1 MQIFPSKS
9 FYLTDNFYQKEWLG
23 PKRYKLYKEGQFDFD
38 KFFDPKGRLYTL
50 DELRELDERTFKIL
64 GL

>member
-1 MQIFPSKS
+1 
-9 FYLTDNFYQKEWLG
+9 
-23 PKRYKLYKEGQFDFD
+23 QFELD
-38 KFFDPKGRLYTL
+38 KFFDPKGRLYTW

>member
-1 MQIFPSKS
+1 
-9 FYLTDNFYQKEWLG
+9 
-23 PKRYKLYKEGQFDFD
+23 
-38 KFFDPKGRLYTL
+38 FDPKGRLYTL

>member
-1 MQIFPSKS
+1 
-9 FYLTDNFYQKEWLG
+9 
-23 PKRYKLYKEGQFDFD
+23 
-38 KFFDPKGRLYTL
+38 DPKGRLYTL